1 MNEDEINRI
10 KKNVR
15 VVEQSMAILK
25 QSLIGLC
32 SIALAHMDNGDFDKA
47 RETILGTIISIE
59 GGGEQ

>member
-25 QSLIGLC
+25 QSIIGLC
-32 SIALAHMDNGDFDKA
+32 SVALAHIDNGDIDKA
-47 RETILGTIISIE
+47 RETIIGIIISIE
-59 GGGEQ
+59 GAVEQ

>member
-1 MNEDEINRI
+1 MNEDIDKI
-10 KKNVR
+10 KKNVI
-15 VVEQSMAILK
+15 VIEQSMAILK
-25 QSLIGLC
+25 QSIIGLC

>member
-1 MNEDEINRI
+1 MKEEIVKLKRNI
-10 KKNVR
+10 IEI
-15 VVEQSMAILK
+15 EQSMVILK
-25 QSLIGLC
+25 QSIIGLC

>member
-1 MNEDEINRI
+1 MNKDEINRI

-25 QSLIGLC
+25 QSIIGLC
-32 SIALAHMDNGDFDKA
+32 SIALAHIDNGDFDKA
-47 RETILGTIISIE
+47 RETIVGTIISIE